1 MLPSDP
7 SVVHLPALPKKTHV
21 LTSSYTCH
29 GVHGA
34 HFENFVRKHYKL
46 LRMAHIKKNKTKLP
60 LRIFLV
66 VKIIPASNMFVTYFN
81 EFTSVHHKTI
91 RKITNKT

>member
-1 MLPSDP
+1 
-7 SVVHLPALPKKTHV
+7 
-21 LTSSYTCH
+21 
-29 GVHGA
+29 
-34 HFENFVRKHYKL
+34 
-46 LRMAHIKKNKTKLP
+46 MADIKKNKTKLP
-60 LRIFLV
+60 FRIFLV